1 MFCTKCG
8 NEMPD
13 GSKFCT
19 KRDATAEPYALVCIQ
34 DGKFLGAIDAPAN
47 LADYPN
53 SGMYSA

>member
-8 NEMPD
+8 NEIPD

-19 KRDATAEPYALVCIQ
+19 KWDTTSEPYALVCIQ
-34 DGKFLGAIDAPAN
+34 NGKFLGAIDAPAN

-53 SGMYSA
+53 SDMYRV